1 MKTILTLGAG
11 RSSVYFI
18 EFFAK
23 KAQQNE
29 CNLLVAD
36 QSVERM
42 KNELSAFDKVNWISG
57 NLNDNAFL
65 SQLIEKSDVVI
76 SLLPAFMH
84 DNVAALC
91 LEFKKHMATASYVS
105 STMQSF
111 HEVAKANELV
121 FLNECGLDPGID
133 HMSACKI
140 IQDLKDKG
148 AIITSFKSY
157 CGGLIAAESID
168 NPWAYKF
175 TWNPRNVILAGNG
188 TAQFLLEGD
197 IKYVPYQ
204 RIFNTLETIKMP
216 NASVF
221 DGYPNRDSLHY
232 KDIYELKDTQ
242 TLIRGTLR
250 YPGYCKGW
258 NAIVNLGL
266 TENQT
271 IISHTG
277 NLTYAD
283 ILNRLSISDKLDLK
297 NKLKSDFPKLIDD
310 EVIQLFDSIG
320 LLSNKE
326 CKRTSGTLA
335 EYLQDLLEDAW
346 KLKDNDKDLV
356 VMQHIFEYTLDQ
368 KNETLRS
375 SLFVEGESAEKT
387 AMAKTVGLPLAI
399 GVNKIIEGDFS
410 EYGVQ
415 IPTVPE
421 WYKSILSQLES
432 FNIRFDES
440 K

>member
-11 RSSVYFI
+11 RSSIYFI

-36 QSVERM
+36 QSVDRM
-42 KNELSAFDKVNWISG
+42 RNELSAFDKVNWISG

-65 SQLIEKSDVVI
+65 SQLIEKADIVV

-84 DNVAALC
+84 DKVAALC
-91 LEFKKHMATASYVS
+91 LEFKKHLATASYVS
-105 STMQSF
+105 NTMQSF
-111 HEVAKANELV
+111 HDAAKANKLV

-140 IQDLKDKG
+140 IHDLKNKG
-148 AIITSFKSY
+148 AQITSFKSY
-157 CGGLIAAESID
+157 CGGLITAESID

-175 TWNPRNVILAGNG
+175 TWNPRNVVLAGNG
-188 TAQFLLEGD
+188 TAQFLLNSD

-216 NASVF
+216 NGSVF

-232 KDIYELKDTQ
+232 KDIYELNNAL

-271 IISHTG
+271 IINHSG
-277 NLTYAD
+277 DLTYAD
-283 ILNRLSISDKLDLK
+283 ILNRLSISNESNLK
-297 NKLKSDFPKLIDD
+297 NKLKADFPNLIDE

-320 LLSNKE
+320 LLSNKK

-346 KLKDNDKDLV
+346 KLKDNDRDLV
-356 VMQHIFEYTLDQ
+356 VMQHIFEYSLAEKT
-368 KNETLRS
+368 ETLRS
-375 SLFVEGESAEKT
+375 SLFVEGETSEKT
-387 AMAKTVGLPLAI
+387 AMAKTVGLPLAL
-399 GVNKIIEGDFS
+399 GVNKIIESDFN

-421 WYKSILSQLES
+421 WYEPILTQLES

-440 K
+440 Q